1 VLTLGKQMLQSE
13 DVCLLGTQTLDEFHK
28 ACHRDGIALDRV
40 GPMGK
45 VWENGDVQ
53 VVQYAS
59 NLSKNA
65 YPMDRL
71 PMEAIAMIGEI
82 VFLPVYDAAIN
93 SPTQGIV
100 AVIELIL
107 SRNTNDGMIVATMIS
122 TLGEIMQELGL
133 SLSAPMS
140 EKQGN
145 NSNELNKSNSYVCN
159 NNTEWNTSIP
169 GKGMSRTVSK
179 QFLH

>member
-1 VLTLGKQMLQSE
+1 
-13 DVCLLGTQTLDEFHK
+13 
-28 ACHRDGIALDRV
+28 
-40 GPMGK
+40 
-45 VWENGDVQ
+45 
-53 VVQYAS
+53 
-59 NLSKNA
+59 
-65 YPMDRL
+65 
-71 PMEAIAMIGEI
+71 MIGEI

-122 TLGEIMQELGL
+122 TVGEIMQELGL
-133 SLSAPMS
+133 SLSAPIS

-145 NSNELNKSNSYVCN
+145 ISSDGLNKSNSYVCN

-169 GKGMSRTVSK
+169 GRGMSRTVSK